1 MSSYPDTM
9 TGPEMLELINKLHDW
24 DDGIHIPKMID
35 DIRNNSWKL
44 INKYPLYRLGGEDP
58 YDRIVD
64 TNDIDQADL
73 SEPIVI
79 APNKRSVID
88 GNHRVEKAK
97 QMGKT
102 HLPAYFPVS
111 VTPQSAITN
120 RLNQDFDK
128 IFSKESTEYKFI
140 DELNESRLYRRTRNF
155 KTFEFKDIKD
165 LIYLYT
171 ITLYMMSQTDS
182 YKNFARQYAKDT
194 IKFNNFRQARSN
206 NNDLYMLVHAL
217 KHSKNTI
224 KDSSNMKDR
233 ILFNERMFT
242 DFMRKLSR
250 GAMGLDD
257 YARTYFVRLENQLI
271 IDSSYKAVRRIVQD
285 FNKVKYRQKQLA
297 VTRLLHAVRA
307 RGIGGE
313 VYTPLMSLAKQKKYI
328 IPGADETELT
338 NPEKRNTFKKLAAA
352 GVAGYAAAKVLP
364 KATKGK
370 IKPKTAGSLAAIG
383 TYWALG
389 RNKK

>member
-1 MSSYPDTM
+1 MSSYQDTM
-9 TGPEMLELINKLHDW
+9 TGPEMLELMHKLHDW

-44 INKYPLYRLGGEDP
+44 MNKYPLYRLGGKDA
-58 YDRIVD
+58 YDRTID
-64 TNDIDQADL
+64 ANIMKPIDPNDDSDNSASDL
-73 SEPIVI
+73 SKPIVI
-79 APNKRSVID
+79 APDKRSVID
-88 GNHRVEKAK
+88 GNHRVLKARK
-97 QMGKT
+97 MGKT
-102 HLPAYFPVS
+102 HLPAYFPVQAQQSS
-111 VTPQSAITN
+111 VI
-120 RLNQDFDK
+120 
-128 IFSKESTEYKFI
+128 ESSQYKFI

-155 KTFEFKDIKD
+155 KSFDFKDIKD

-217 KHSKNTI
+217 KHSKNSI

-233 ILFNERMFT
+233 ILFNDRMFM

-257 YARTYFVRLENQLI
+257 FARTYFVRLENQLI
-271 IDSSYKAVRRIVQD
+271 VDSSYKAVRRIVQD

-307 RGIGGE
+307 RGLGGE
-313 VYTPLMSLAKQKKYI
+313 IYTPLMTLAKQKKFI

-338 NPEKRNTFKKLAAA
+338 NPEKRSTFKKLAAA

-364 KATKGK
+364 KATKGR

>member
-1 MSSYPDTM
+1 MSSYPLTM
-9 TGPEMLELINKLHDW
+9 TGPEMLELMNKLHDW
-24 DDGIHIPKMID
+24 DDGIHIPEMIN
-35 DIRNNSWKL
+35 DIRNNNWKL
-44 INKYPLYRLGGEDP
+44 INEYPLSGLGGEDP
-58 YDRIVD
+58 YNRIID

-88 GNHRVEKAK
+88 GNHRLEKARE
-97 QMGKT
+97 MGKT
-102 HLPAYFPVS
+102 HLPAYFPVQAQQSS
-111 VTPQSAITN
+111 VIES
-120 RLNQDFDK
+120 NQ
-128 IFSKESTEYKFI
+128 YKFI

-155 KTFEFKDIKD
+155 KSFDFKDIKD

-217 KHSKNTI
+217 KHSKNSI

-233 ILFNERMFT
+233 ILFNDRMFM

-257 YARTYFVRLENQLI
+257 FARTYFVRLENQLI
-271 IDSSYKAVRRIVQD
+271 VDSSYKAVRRIVQD

-307 RGIGGE
+307 RGLGGE
-313 VYTPLMSLAKQKKYI
+313 IYTPLMTLAKQKKFI

-338 NPEKRNTFKKLAAA
+338 NPEKRSTFKKLAAA

-364 KATKGK
+364 KVTKGR

>member
-1 MSSYPDTM
+1 M
-9 TGPEMLELINKLHDW
+9 
-24 DDGIHIPKMID
+24 
-35 DIRNNSWKL
+35 
-44 INKYPLYRLGGEDP
+44 
-58 YDRIVD
+58 
-64 TNDIDQADL
+64 
-73 SEPIVI
+73 
-79 APNKRSVID
+79 
-88 GNHRVEKAK
+88 
-97 QMGKT
+97 
-102 HLPAYFPVS
+102 
-111 VTPQSAITN
+111 
-120 RLNQDFDK
+120 
-128 IFSKESTEYKFI
+128 SKEDFPSITKRLKDSETTQYAFI
-140 DELNESRLYRRTRNF
+140 GELNESRLYRRTRNF
-155 KTFEFKDIKD
+155 KSFDFKDIKD

-217 KHSKNTI
+217 KHSKNSI

-233 ILFNERMFT
+233 ILFNDRMFM

-271 IDSSYKAVRRIVQD
+271 VDSSYKAVRRIVQD
-285 FNKVKYRQKQLA
+285 FGKVKYRQKQLA
-297 VTRLLHAVRA
+297 VTRLLQAVRA

-313 VYTPLMSLAKQKKYI
+313 IYTPLMTLAKQKKFI
-328 IPGADETELT
+328 LPTADETELT
-338 NPEKRNTFKKLAAA
+338 NPEKRSTFKKLAAA

-370 IKPKTAGSLAAIG
+370 VKPKTAGSLAAIG

>member
-1 MSSYPDTM
+1 MS
-9 TGPEMLELINKLHDW
+9 I
-24 DDGIHIPKMID
+24 
-35 DIRNNSWKL
+35 
-44 INKYPLYRLGGEDP
+44 
-58 YDRIVD
+58 
-64 TNDIDQADL
+64 
-73 SEPIVI
+73 
-79 APNKRSVID
+79 
-88 GNHRVEKAK
+88 
-97 QMGKT
+97 
-102 HLPAYFPVS
+102 
-111 VTPQSAITN
+111 
-120 RLNQDFDK
+120 
-128 IFSKESTEYKFI
+128 SKESNQYKFI

-155 KTFEFKDIKD
+155 KTFDFKDIKD

-328 IPGADETELT
+328 IPDADETELT

-364 KATKGK
+364 KVTKGK

-383 TYWALG
+383 TYWAMG

>member
-35 DIRNNSWKL
+35 DIRTNSWKL

-58 YDRIVD
+58 YGRILD
-64 TNDIDQADL
+64 TNDVDQADL
-73 SEPIVI
+73 SEPILI

-111 VTPQSAITN
+111 VTPQSSI
-120 RLNQDFDK
+120 
-128 IFSKESTEYKFI
+128 KESNQYKFI

-155 KTFEFKDIKD
+155 KTFDFKDIKD

-206 NNDLYMLVHAL
+206 NNDLYMLVHSL

-233 ILFNERMFT
+233 ILFNERMFM

-257 YARTYFVRLENQLI
+257 FARTYFVRLENQLI
-271 IDSSYKAVRRIVQD
+271 VDSSYKAVRRIVQD
-285 FNKVKYRQKQLA
+285 FNKVKLMIKK
-297 VTRLLHAVRA
+297 TLHFFRIVNR
-307 RGIGGE
+307 
-313 VYTPLMSLAKQKKYI
+313 YYDFNNL
-328 IPGADETELT
+328 
-338 NPEKRNTFKKLAAA
+338 
-352 GVAGYAAAKVLP
+352 
-364 KATKGK
+364 
-370 IKPKTAGSLAAIG
+370 
-383 TYWALG
+383 
-389 RNKK
+389 

>member
-1 MSSYPDTM
+1 MSSYPLTM
-9 TGPEMLELINKLHDW
+9 TGPEMLELMNKLHDW
-24 DDGIHIPKMID
+24 DDGIHIPEMIN
-35 DIRNNSWKL
+35 DIRNNNWKL
-44 INKYPLYRLGGEDP
+44 INEYPLSGLGGEDP
-58 YDRIVD
+58 YNRIID

-88 GNHRVEKAK
+88 GNHRLEKARE
-97 QMGKT
+97 MGKT
-102 HLPAYFPVS
+102 HLPAYFPVLVSS
-111 VTPQSAITN
+111 VIES
-120 RLNQDFDK
+120 NQ
-128 IFSKESTEYKFI
+128 YKFI

-155 KTFEFKDIKD
+155 KSFDFKDIKD

-217 KHSKNTI
+217 KHSKNSI

-233 ILFNERMFT
+233 ILFNDRMFM

-257 YARTYFVRLENQLI
+257 FARTYFVRLENQLI
-271 IDSSYKAVRRIVQD
+271 VDSSYKAVRRIVQD

-307 RGIGGE
+307 RGLGGE
-313 VYTPLMSLAKQKKYI
+313 IYTPLMTLAKQKKFI

-338 NPEKRNTFKKLAAA
+338 NPEKRSTFKKLAAA

-364 KATKGK
+364 KVTKGR